1 MRIGICRGMA
11 RFAGDVDAQ
20 YAYLKKLGFDTTDE
34 SLCETER
41 PYYASV
47 AAMEEHCKPIREAS
61 EKYGIKVFQ
70 VHASFGLWH
79 KKETWEETYSG
90 ILEILRLG
98 LYGAHLM
105 GAENYVLHPLFE
117 YGIWVER
124 VYFNSDE
131 AREHTIQC
139 IRDLIPDAEKY
150 GITLCLEN
158 LPGNNREFFL
168 TKEIAKAVEEIN
180 SPYVGICLDTGHA
193 AVNGEDLGD
202 AVRNCGKHLRCLH
215 THDND
220 GELDQHNLPFFGVI
234 DWGNF
239 TTALAETGYSGSISL
254 EASPYKSRHLTPALR
269 EKMEELCLTIVH
281 HLADEVEEK
290 KSTVSE

>member
-41 PYYASV
+41 PYYASRE
-47 AAMEEHCKPIREAS
+47 AMEEHCKPIREAS
-61 EKYGIKVFQ
+61 EKYGIEVFQ
-70 VHASFGLWH
+70 VHASYGVWYE
-79 KKETWEETYSG
+79 KETWDETYAG

-105 GAENYVLHPLFE
+105 GAKNYVLHPLCESGFWFE
-117 YGIWVER
+117 RTFFNGEETKER
-124 VYFNSDE
+124 
-131 AREHTIQC
+131 TLQC
-139 IRDLIPDAEKY
+139 ARDLLPDCEKY

-158 LPGNNREFFL
+158 LPGKNSDIFYPKVL
-168 TKEIAKAVEEIN
+168 AEEVSKTD
-180 SPYVGICLDTGHA
+180 SPYLGICLDTGHA
-193 AVNGEDLGD
+193 AINGVDLGD
-202 AVRNCGKHLRCLH
+202 AVRDCGKYLRCLH

-254 EASPYKSRHLTPALR
+254 EASPYKSKHLTPALR
-269 EKMEELCLTIVH
+269 EKMEELCLTLVR

-290 KSTVSE
+290 KFTVSE